1 MTPVPSPTARSTTV
15 SRPDPPYRPGV
26 ERPEIRTVAFDRP
39 VPYREGLQLQRRL
52 ARERIDGGATDD
64 LLLLL
69 EHEPVVTFGR
79 GTESGHLAVGEDELG
94 DRGVETVEIER
105 GGDVTYH
112 GPGQLVGYPIL
123 DLRRYRKDLH
133 WYLRSVEAALIS
145 ALAELGLPAFRVQ
158 EHTGVWVGDRE
169 ALRSGRASGS
179 SGRGEAPEAATGQN
193 ATGEAAA
200 SESVPGETAAGDAAA
215 RAVLAGRVRKVASI
229 GVHVSRWVT
238 WHGFALNVTD
248 ESLENFALIVPCGI
262 EGVTMTSLAS
272 EGVGVRPGAARLRE
286 AVGRGFASAFA
297 ARVVE
302 GELP

>member
-1 MTPVPSPTARSTTV
+1 MTSAASPSAEAGHDPRPPSATGAAPAPA
-15 SRPDPPYRPGV
+15 RPDDPEPPSRPGV
-26 ERPEIRTVAFDRP
+26 ERPEIRVVALDEP
-39 VPYREGLQLQRRL
+39 VAYREGLELQRRL
-52 ARERIDGGATDD
+52 ARERIDGGADED

-69 EHEPVVTFGR
+69 EHEPVLTLGR
-79 GTESGHLAVGEDELG
+79 GTGEGHLAVGEEELAA
-94 DRGVETVEIER
+94 RGVEAVEIER

-145 ALAELGLPAFRVQ
+145 ALGGLGLPAFRVP

-169 ALRSGRASGS
+169 ALDLGEDGAGPGDATAGVEIAAPS
-179 SGRGEAPEAATGQN
+179 S
-193 ATGEAAA
+193 EAAA
-200 SESVPGETAAGDAAA
+200 
-215 RAVLAGRVRKVASI
+215 VLEGRVRKVASI

-248 ESLENFALIVPCGI
+248 EALENFDLIVPCGI

-272 EGVGVRPGAARLRE
+272 EGVGIRTGSPRLQE
-286 AVGRGFASAFA
+286 AVGRGFAGAFA
-297 ARVVE
+297 ARVA
-302 GELP
+302 GKELP